1 MSAKLV
7 EKREELATLQDRAK
21 KALEEMGE
29 GLDFDKIT
37 VFGDGLDAF
46 GKAEKWRELNEQANE
61 LGEEVQKLT
70 AEKYASDVK
79 TRDAMMGQPASKF
92 AHPEPDASTK
102 SLGQRFVESD
112 VYKKNRGDRPY
123 VLDLPDVE
131 VKLLFQT
138 TDGWPPQAVRS
149 GRVVDFPARPI
160 QILDLIPQVPTTQ
173 TAFVYMRETTFVQ
186 NAAERLEAGAYS
198 EDEYQL
204 TQISDTVRSI
214 GTSLP
219 VTDEQLEDIEGI
231 RAYIDNRLLSS
242 VRRRVDRQVVSG
254 DGVAPNLTGIK
265 NVPGVG
271 TVVYDAIGAGGPERA
286 AELINQIANGIKE
299 ARVAGRASP
308 NAVLLH
314 PGDIAKIRQLR
325 DQTTGQWLFQHPSQA
340 GPLTVWGLPFVENE
354 ELTELDA
361 LTAGAPEETVA
372 IVGDFSGFSQLSV
385 KRGALVELGFV
396 GTQFTS
402 GTKTLRAGMRTAFS
416 VFRAP
421 AFVLIQDDAVL

>member
-7 EKREELATLQDRAK
+7 EKREELGALQDRAK

-46 GKAEKWRELNEQANE
+46 GKAEKWRELNEQAND

-70 AEKYASDVK
+70 AQKYASDVK
-79 TRDAMMGQPASKF
+79 TRDAMMGQPAGKF
-92 AHPEPDASTK
+92 AHPEPDATTK

-131 VKLLFQT
+131 VKTLFQT
-138 TDGWPPQAVRS
+138 TDGWVPQAVRTP
-149 GRVVDFPARPI
+149 RVVDFPLRPI
-160 QILDLIPQVPTTQ
+160 QVLDLIPQVPTSQ
-173 TAFVYMRETTFVQ
+173 TAYVYMREIQALQ
-186 NAAERLEAGAYS
+186 NAAERLEAGAYA
-198 EDEYQL
+198 EDAYEL
-204 TQISDTVRSI
+204 AQISDTVRSI

-219 VTDEQLEDIEGI
+219 VTDEQLEDIDGI
-231 RAYIDNRLLSS
+231 RAYIDGRLLSS
-242 VRRRVDRQVVSG
+242 VRRRVDRQVISG
-254 DGVAPNLTGIK
+254 DSAAPNLTGIL
-265 NVPGVG
+265 NVTGVG
-271 TVVYDAIGAGGPERA
+271 TVVYDASAGDAGD
-286 AELINQIANGIKE
+286 LINQIANGIKE
-299 ARVAGRASP
+299 SRVAGRATP
-308 NAVLLH
+308 NAVLVH
-314 PGDIAKIRQLR
+314 PGDVAAIRQLR
-325 DQTTGQWLFQHPSQA
+325 DPTTGQWLFQHPSQA

-354 ELTELDA
+354 ELVELAA
-361 LTAGAPEETVA
+361 LTAGAGETIA

-396 GTQFTS
+396 GTQFTT
-402 GTKTLRAGMRTAFS
+402 GTKTLRAGMRAAFS

-421 AFVLIQDDAVL
+421 AFTLIQDDAVV